1 MSGWTCRA
9 PNEMIGSGAAAWT
22 TSRAA
27 VAQPVDW
34 ASIPRIAVSYRPN
47 TR

>member
-9 PNEMIGSGAAAWT
+9 PKEMTGWGAAASTHW
-22 TSRAA
+22 RAA

-34 ASIPRIAVSYRPN
+34 ASIPSMAVS
-47 TR
+47 